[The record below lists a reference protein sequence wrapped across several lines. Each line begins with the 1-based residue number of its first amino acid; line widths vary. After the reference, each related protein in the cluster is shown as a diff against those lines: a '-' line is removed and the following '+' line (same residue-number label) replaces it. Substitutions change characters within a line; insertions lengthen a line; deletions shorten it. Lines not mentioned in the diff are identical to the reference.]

1 MKKSIS
7 DICDEIIKSKYIKRT
22 GSPGNYR
29 YEYADL
35 GARHS
40 SKAKEQQ
47 IKDAIKGIA
56 VDYDYSSIVY
66 HIEAISR
73 TKAYIHVTF
82 HMKDGS
88 TEKETLRD
96 SNGIIELY

>member
-1 MKKSIS
+1 MI
-7 DICDEIIKSKYIKRT
+7 
-22 GSPGNYR
+22 
-29 YEYADL
+29 ADKIL
-35 GARHS
+35 KLLNEAS
-40 SKAKEQQ
+40 VSKAKEQQ

-66 HIEAISR
+66 HVEAISR